1 VVEHLHGVPPRRLF
15 FAFRWRGRMIRLVGN
30 GRMTATTKELAI
42 RTYQEI
48 DKHETMD
55 RAAIVAFYA
64 MLSLVPLLGFLL
76 ALAFGPARGITAA
89 LQSFSSQFLPAA
101 ADTIIDDQIQKI
113 QASPP
118 VGVLTVSFMILLWS
132 SSGVFVSLMDGA
144 NAAYG
149 VRDVRPWWKRRL
161 LAIVLT
167 TVEMILL
174 LGALTALVVWPYF
187 FSWFG
192 LSGVAAATV
201 GVVRWVV
208 VVIAL
213 LASFSLAYYFGLGG
227 KQEWEWVTPGSA
239 FGVVMLIAS
248 SLGFRLY
255 LYYGWSWSE
264 TYGALAGVVI
274 LLLWFYLA
282 ALAGWRWGAQLPRRK
297 MPQFHG

>member
-1 VVEHLHGVPPRRLF
+1 VSFTSVQLRRVWDWGGLT
-15 FAFRWRGRMIRLVGN
+15 I
-30 GRMTATTKELAI
+30 KQLAV
-42 RTYQEI
+42 RTYLEI
-48 DKHETMD
+48 DKHETID

-76 ALAFGPARGITAA
+76 AIAFGPARGTTAA
-89 LQSFSSQFLPAA
+89 LRAFCSQFLPEAA
-101 ADTIIDDQIQKI
+101 ASIVEDQIQKI

-118 VGVLTVSFMILLWS
+118 VGVLTVSFVILLWS
-132 SSGVFVSLMDGA
+132 SSGVFVALMDGT

-149 VRDVRPWWKRRL
+149 VRDARPWWKRRL
-161 LAIVLT
+161 LAIALT
-167 TVEMILL
+167 AVELILL
-174 LGALTALVVWPYF
+174 LGALTAIIAWPYF
-187 FSWFG
+187 FGWFG
-192 LSGVAAATV
+192 LSGVAAATA

-208 VVIAL
+208 VVAAL
-213 LASFSLAYYFGLGG
+213 LASFSLAYYFGLSG

-239 FGVVMLIAS
+239 FGVVMLIAT

-282 ALAGWRWGAQLPRRK
+282 ALAVLVGAEINCVIGHARAARQVVPAKGLLA
-297 MPQFHG
+297 G